1 MAILRRVMTLA
12 VLFLVFFVTAEA
24 GLAQLRINELSAS
37 NSSVL
42 QDEDGDFSDWIE
54 LHNPTTDTLYLSN
67 LFLSDDDQDLQKFA
81 LPPVYI
87 PPSGYHVLFA
97 SDKNRL
103 PSFKAWETPIKDGSV
118 VRYTLPNALTSSR
131 WIETDFNDDSWTQ
144 GVFGLGYGDD
154 DDATDVPTGTLSIFT
169 RSSFT
174 ISDPSAIIDMML
186 HIDYDDAFVAYL
198 NGVEI
203 ARDNITGEAPLP
215 YNAPADN
222 YTEPRL
228 PYGNPLWSASLTEHL
243 SLLKAGENILAIQ
256 VHNFNSTSSDL
267 SLRPFLSLGYNQA
280 PTPSVGPADLVELPS
295 EDLGYMHTNFK
306 LSSSGETIY
315 LTTAEGEFVDSLAFP
330 PLLVDE
336 SFGRTSDQSNEA
348 DGVIFNIP
356 TPNYPNV
363 TQGYTKRLTFP
374 ELSHYGGF
382 YSEAIELKAYFGV
395 NPTAI
400 YYTLD
405 GSTPT
410 QSDQR
415 LPSIGITINETTVV
429 RLRAIEPNA
438 LPSPIHTETF
448 FIDEQ
453 HNLPIVSVST
463 DPKYLWSDTEGIY
476 VVGTNGTGGNGHDN
490 ANWNQDWEIPIGF
503 ELYDQN
509 KVKQIETGAGAK
521 IMGGWSRLNPMKSLA
536 IFFRSEYGLGEIEYK
551 LFENKDIS
559 RFESIVLRN
568 AGNDFTSQ
576 GNAMMRDGL
585 MQTLVHNTEIDGL
598 GFQPA
603 VVYLNG
609 EYWGIHNIREKI
621 NEHYVESN
629 SGVDSDNIDL
639 LYNGSGLN
647 YFAAS
652 HGSAEQ
658 YNALIE
664 YVQRSNLLFPNLFTK
679 VEEMMDMDNY
689 IDYVVA
695 QIYYANTDWPGNNTK
710 LWRERSQTGKW
721 RWILYD
727 TDFGFNLS
735 YGGQSWHNTLDF
747 ALEPNGPGWPNP
759 PWSTLLLR
767 ELFDSAEFRTRFV
780 NRTADFI
787 NTSFKPD
794 HVHGVIDS
802 LAGLMYT
809 EMPRHMANV
818 TRSGAW
824 GGSMNEW
831 YNQLTSLK
839 NFGTDRPAYIEQ
851 YYTQERSQGGHLGVG
866 PLTST
871 SVQINDP
878 QRGQIQLNR
887 LSIEQ
892 AQWTGEYFGGVDIPV
907 RAIPRNGFEF
917 SGWTGD
923 ILSSESAITIQAGMN
938 ITAHFSPSTDT
949 LGLVISEI
957 MYNANNSQDSEDWIE
972 LYNGKNSP
980 LDLTDWVVKDE
991 DNSHEFRFAPS
1002 TTLQANEYAV
1012 IVRDSIL
1019 FKTIYTHPVRILG
1032 QMNYALGGGGD
1043 QVRVFDAFGSLI
1055 DSVEYNDAA
1064 PWPLAAD
1071 GEGYSLELIDLS
1083 SDNSLPQSWRASNN
1097 LLGSP
1102 GLLNGLATSSE
1113 ANSPDKPIQFKLNQN
1128 YPNPFN
1134 PSTWISFSLPEATT
1148 ARIEIYSSLGQ
1159 KIMDLAEGHYAA
1171 GYHHIQW
1178 DADHFASGV
1187 YFYRLVTSE
1196 FSDTKKMLLVK

>member
-131 WIETDFNDDSWTQ
+131 WIETDFNDNSWTQ

-154 DDATDVPTGTLSIFT
+154 DDATEVPSSTLSIFT

-280 PTPSVGPADLVELPS
+280 PTPSVGPADLVELPK
-295 EDLGYMHTNFK
+295 EDLGYIHTNFK
-306 LSSSGETIY
+306 LSSSGETVY
-315 LTTAEGEFVDSLAFP
+315 LSTSEGVFVDSLAFP

-336 SFGRTSDQSNEA
+336 SFGRITNEA

-363 TQGYTKRLTFP
+363 TQGYTRRLTFP

-382 YSEAIELKAYFGV
+382 YSEAIELKAFFWV

-415 LPSIGITINETTVV
+415 LPSDGLSINETTVV

-438 LPSPIHTETF
+438 LPSPVHTETF
-448 FIDEQ
+448 FINEQ

-521 IMGGWSRLNPMKSLA
+521 IMG
-536 IFFRSEYGLGEIEYK
+536 
-551 LFENKDIS
+551 
-559 RFESIVLRN
+559 
-568 AGNDFTSQ
+568 
-576 GNAMMRDGL
+576 
-585 MQTLVHNTEIDGL
+585 
-598 GFQPA
+598 
-603 VVYLNG
+603 
-609 EYWGIHNIREKI
+609 
-621 NEHYVESN
+621 
-629 SGVDSDNIDL
+629 
-639 LYNGSGLN
+639 
-647 YFAAS
+647 
-652 HGSAEQ
+652 
-658 YNALIE
+658 
-664 YVQRSNLLFPNLFTK
+664 
-679 VEEMMDMDNY
+679 
-689 IDYVVA
+689 
-695 QIYYANTDWPGNNTK
+695 
-710 LWRERSQTGKW
+710 
-721 RWILYD
+721 
-727 TDFGFNLS
+727 
-735 YGGQSWHNTLDF
+735 
-747 ALEPNGPGWPNP
+747 LE
-759 PWSTLLLR
+759 
-767 ELFDSAEFRTRFV
+767 
-780 NRTADFI
+780 
-787 NTSFKPD
+787 
-794 HVHGVIDS
+794 
-802 LAGLMYT
+802 
-809 EMPRHMANV
+809 
-818 TRSGAW
+818 
-824 GGSMNEW
+824 
-831 YNQLTSLK
+831 
-839 NFGTDRPAYIEQ
+839 
-851 YYTQERSQGGHLGVG
+851 
-866 PLTST
+866 
-871 SVQINDP
+871 
-878 QRGQIQLNR
+878 
-887 LSIEQ
+887 
-892 AQWTGEYFGGVDIPV
+892 
-907 RAIPRNGFEF
+907 
-917 SGWTGD
+917 
-923 ILSSESAITIQAGMN
+923 SSEPHEVLG
-938 ITAHFSPSTDT
+938 HFFP
-949 LGLVISEI
+949 LGI
-957 MYNANNSQDSEDWIE
+957 W
-972 LYNGKNSP
+972 
-980 LDLTDWVVKDE
+980 T
-991 DNSHEFRFAPS
+991 
-1002 TTLQANEYAV
+1002 
-1012 IVRDSIL
+1012 
-1019 FKTIYTHPVRILG
+1019 
-1032 QMNYALGGGGD
+1032 
-1043 QVRVFDAFGSLI
+1043 
-1055 DSVEYNDAA
+1055 
-1064 PWPLAAD
+1064 
-1071 GEGYSLELIDLS
+1071 
-1083 SDNSLPQSWRASNN
+1083 WRN
-1097 LLGSP
+1097 
-1102 GLLNGLATSSE
+1102 
-1113 ANSPDKPIQFKLNQN
+1113 
-1128 YPNPFN
+1128 
-1134 PSTWISFSLPEATT
+1134 
-1148 ARIEIYSSLGQ
+1148 
-1159 KIMDLAEGHYAA
+1159 
-1171 GYHHIQW
+1171 
-1178 DADHFASGV
+1178 
-1187 YFYRLVTSE
+1187 
-1196 FSDTKKMLLVK
+1196 

>member
-42 QDEDGDFSDWIE
+42 QDEDGDFSDWVE

-87 PPSGYHVLFA
+87 SPSGYHVLFA

-131 WIETDFNDDSWTQ
+131 WIETDFNDNSWTQ

-154 DDATDVPTGTLSIFT
+154 DDATEVPSSTLSIFT

-267 SLRPFLSLGYNQA
+267 SLRPFLSLGYNQV

-295 EDLGYMHTNFK
+295 EDLGYIHTNFK
-306 LSSSGETIY
+306 LSSSGETVY
-315 LTTAEGEFVDSLAFP
+315 LSTSEGVFVDSLAFP

-336 SFGRTSDQSNEA
+336 SFGRITNEA

-382 YSEAIELKAYFGV
+382 YSEAIELKAFFGV

-405 GSTPT
+405 GSIPT
-410 QSDQR
+410 QSNQR
-415 LPSIGITINETTVV
+415 LPSEGLSINETTVV

-438 LPSPIHTETF
+438 LPSPVHNETF
-448 FIDEQ
+448 FINEQ

-658 YNALIE
+658 YDALIE
-664 YVQRSNLLFPNLFTK
+664 YVQRSNLLFPGFFTK

-767 ELFDSAEFRTRFV
+767 QLFDSAEFRARFV

-839 NFGTDRPAYIEQ
+839 NFGTDRPDYIEQ
-851 YYTQERSQGGHLGVG
+851 YFTQARSQGGHLGVG

-923 ILSSESAITIQAGMN
+923 IVSSESAITIEAGMN

-991 DNSHEFRFAPS
+991 DNSHEFRFAPG

-1019 FKTIYTHPVRILG
+1019 FKTIYTHPVRMLG
-1032 QMNYALGGGGD
+1032 QMNYGLSGGGD

-1055 DSVEYNDAA
+1055 DSVQYDDAA

-1083 SDNSLPQSWRASNN
+1083 SDNTLPQSWRASNN

-1113 ANSPDKPIQFKLNQN
+1113 ANSPEKPVQFELNQN

-1178 DADHFASGV
+1178 DAYHFASGV

>member
-1 MAILRRVMTLA
+1 MMALLLRVLTLA
-12 VLFLVFFVTAEA
+12 VFFLVVSTNSFNV
-24 GLAQLRINELSAS
+24 LAQIRINELSAS

-42 QDEDGDFSDWIE
+42 QDEDGDYSDWIE
-54 LHNPTTDTLYLSN
+54 LYNPTTDTLYLSN
-67 LFLSDDDQDLQKFA
+67 LFLSDDHQDLQKFA
-81 LPPVYI
+81 LPPISI
-87 PPSGYHVLFA
+87 PPSGYQIIFA

-103 PSFKAWETPIKDGSV
+103 STFKAWDTPIRDGSN
-118 VRYTLPNALTSSR
+118 VRFIVPNALTTDR
-131 WIETDFNDDSWTQ
+131 WIERDFNDANWTQ
-144 GVFGLGYGDD
+144 GVFGIGYGDG
-154 DDATDVPTGTLSIFT
+154 DDATEVPTGTLSIFT

-174 ISDPSAIIDMML
+174 ISDTSNVNDMMF

-198 NGVEI
+198 NGIEI
-203 ARDNITGEAPLP
+203 ARDNITGDAPLAF
-215 YNAPADN
+215 NHPADN

-228 PYGNPLWSASLTEHL
+228 PYDNALWSTSIAEYI
-243 SLLKAGENILAIQ
+243 SLLKPGENILAIQ
-256 VHNFNSTSSDL
+256 LHNFNSTSSDL
-267 SLRPFLSLGYNQA
+267 SLRPFLSIGYAQS
-280 PTPSVGPADLVELPS
+280 PEVSVEPAELVKLPK
-295 EDLGYMHTNFK
+295 EDNGFIHTNFK
-306 LSSSGETIY
+306 LSSSGETVY

-336 SFGRTSDQSNEA
+336 SFGRSTDQSN
-348 DGVIFNIP
+348 GLIFNIP

-363 TQGYTKRLTFP
+363 TEGYTRRLSFP

-382 YSEAIELKAYFGV
+382 YTETISLKALFGV
-395 NPTAI
+395 NPTAV

-415 LPSIGITINETTVV
+415 LPNEGLSINETTVV

-438 LPSPIHTETF
+438 LPSPVHTQTF
-448 FIDEQ
+448 FINEQ
-453 HNLPIVSVST
+453 HNLPVVSVST

-476 VVGTNGTGGNGHDN
+476 VVGTNGIGGNGHDN

-521 IMGGWSRLNPMKSLA
+521 IMGGWSRLNPMKSLS
-536 IFFRSEYGLGEIEYK
+536 IFFRSEYGLGEIDYK
-551 LFENKDIS
+551 LFENKDIT

-585 MQTLVHNTEIDGL
+585 MQTLVHDTEIDGL

-647 YFAAS
+647 FFAAS
-652 HGSAEQ
+652 HGTAEQ
-658 YNALIE
+658 YDALID
-664 YVQRSNLLFPNLFTK
+664 YVRTSNLLFPSFFEK

-767 ELFDSAEFRTRFV
+767 QLFDSAEFRARFV

-839 NFGTDRPAYIEQ
+839 NFGTERPEYIEQ
-851 YYTQERSQGGHLGVG
+851 FYTQARSLGGHLGVG
-866 PLTST
+866 PLTNT

-878 QRGQIQLNR
+878 VRGQIQLNR
-887 LSIEQ
+887 LLIDEEE
-892 AQWTGEYFGGVDIPV
+892 WTGRYFGGVDIPV

-923 ILSSESAITIQAGMN
+923 IVSSESAITIEAGMN

-957 MYNANNSQDSEDWIE
+957 MYNTNNSQDSEDWIE
-972 LYNGKNSP
+972 LYNGKNST
-980 LDLTDWVVKDE
+980 LDLTDWVVKDD
-991 DNSHEFRFAPS
+991 DNSHEFRFPTG
-1002 TTLQANEYAV
+1002 TTLESNEYA
-1012 IVRDSIL
+1012 ILVRDSSL
-1019 FKTIYTHPVRILG
+1019 FNTIYTHSVRILG
-1032 QMNYALGGGGD
+1032 QLDYGLSGGGD
-1043 QVRVFDAFGSLI
+1043 QVRVFDAFGTLI
-1055 DSVEYNDAA
+1055 DSVQYDDSA

-1071 GEGYSLELIDLS
+1071 GEGYSLELLDLS
-1083 SDNSLPQSWRASNN
+1083 SDNSLPQSWNASKN

-1102 GLLNGLATSSE
+1102 GLANGLSTSNTSTI
-1113 ANSPDKPIQFKLNQN
+1113 DYPIQYELNQN

-1134 PSTWISFSLPEATT
+1134 PSTWISFSLPQATT
-1148 ARIEIYSSLGQ
+1148 ARIEIYSGLGQ
-1159 KIMDLAEGHYAA
+1159 KIMTLTEGYYTA
-1171 GYHHIQW
+1171 GQHHIQW
-1178 DADHFASGV
+1178 NAEHYASGV